1 MELVLPGTGLI
12 FWMTLSFLILAFI
25 LGKFG
30 WPIIVK
36 SLDNRETKI
45 TEALELA
52 DKTREE
58 MKNLQA
64 NNEQLLKEAKEER
77 DAILAEA
84 RKISQKMYD
93 DAKDKAN
100 EEARRILE
108 SAKENIHF
116 EQMKAIAEVRNTI
129 AELSLEIAGKVLAEE
144 MKENGKHTSYVNR
157 LVDEIK
163 LN

>member
-1 MELVLPGTGLI
+1 MELVLPGIGLI

-30 WPIIVK
+30 WPVIVQA
-36 SLDNRETKI
+36 LDKRETKI
-45 TEALELA
+45 TESLELA
-52 DKTREE
+52 EKTREE
-58 MKNLQA
+58 MKALQA

-77 DAILAEA
+77 DSILAEA

-93 DAKDKAN
+93 EAKEKAN
-100 EEARRILE
+100 EEAQRILT
-108 SAKENIHF
+108 SAKENIHY

-129 AELSLEIAGKVLAEE
+129 AELSLEIAGKVLSEE
-144 MKENGKHTSYVNR
+144 MKENGRHTSYVNR

>member
-1 MELVLPGTGLI
+1 MELVLPGIGLI

-30 WPIIVK
+30 WPVIVQ
-36 SLDNRETKI
+36 SLDKRETKI
-45 TEALELA
+45 SEALELA
-52 DKTREE
+52 EKTRKE
-58 MKNLQA
+58 METLKS

-93 DAKDKAN
+93 EAKEKAN
-100 EEARRILE
+100 EESRRILE
-108 SAKENIHF
+108 NAKENIHY
-116 EQMKAIAEVRNTI
+116 EQMKAITEVRNTI
-129 AELSLEIAGKVLAEE
+129 AELSLEIAGKVLSEE
-144 MKENGKHTSYVNR
+144 MKDSVRHANYVNR

>member
-1 MELVLPGTGLI
+1 MELVLPGIGLI
-12 FWMTLSFLILAFI
+12 FWMTLSFLILVFI

-30 WPIIVK
+30 WPVIVQA
-36 SLDNRETKI
+36 LDKRETKI
-45 TEALELA
+45 SEALELA
-52 DKTREE
+52 EKTREE
-58 MKNLQA
+58 MKALQA

-77 DAILAEA
+77 DSILAEA

-93 DAKDKAN
+93 EAKEKAN
-100 EEARRILE
+100 EEAQRILT
-108 SAKENIHF
+108 SAKENIHY

-129 AELSLEIAGKVLAEE
+129 AELSLEIAGKVLSEE
-144 MKENGKHTSYVNR
+144 MKESGRHTSYVNR